1 MSTRGRDS
9 RATATNM
16 SRRRTSDN
24 LANEIEAHLELETQ
38 RLIEE
43 GDARRPSA
51 PAPAVLSYRVW
62 HTLFEVRPVA
72 GLPIP
77 AAHCGNSRRRN
88 LGAVSPRAQ
97 D

>member
-1 MSTRGRDS
+1 
-9 RATATNM
+9 M

-77 AAHCGNSRRRN
+77 AAIIVVTAAAATSVPSRRALRI
-88 LGAVSPRAQ
+88 SPATLLRT
-97 D
+97 